1 MLGGTEE
8 RLEGEQNAV
17 VQRLGCP
24 LHICASRIAQRALKI
39 GDSSIHVL
47 SRSQVSPIELP
58 GRQEHVGRV
67 SGRVAQ
73 ERSAVFRRSPRPV
86 EHKLDER
93 AAVRERRAERV
104 HAHVL
109 VQILKRLAP
118 FAEHDV
124 QLLNSIGV

>member
-67 SGRVAQ
+67 SGDRKSTRLNSSHLVI
-73 ERSAVFRRSPRPV
+73 SYAVFCLKKKKKRSSH
-86 EHKLDER
+86 E
-93 AAVRERRAERV
+93 
-104 HAHVL
+104 
-109 VQILKRLAP
+109 
-118 FAEHDV
+118 
-124 QLLNSIGV
+124 S